1 MSEYDT
7 IIAGASFAGLI
18 AADNIEGTVLL
29 IDRKEIGTHQ
39 TSSCATFTSV
49 LEGLGCRNTIL
60 QEFDTLILHIPE
72 ERKVE
77 LIEPISTFDYEKFCK
92 TVAHRIKAKILK
104 TSVKGVTGQ
113 TVITGSETFD
123 SQCILDCTGW
133 KAVLASSIK
142 NDYVDRQKLS
152 FGIESEVEHTDDS
165 LHFFVDPKIIKQ
177 GAAWIFP
184 IGNKS
189 RIGLASYAGRTNILP
204 ELSEFLKTMS
214 LDVEYI
220 HGGYFPSCLRE
231 PAVGNIFMVGDSA
244 GMAAPTTGEG
254 IRYAVRYSRE
264 CARIVQSI
272 IDGDKTLEH
281 GLREYRDVVYRSK
294 WGYDMLMNMQN
305 RLLSNILPE
314 TIKKAAYS
322 RVFSGL
328 FQKMYLGI

>member
-1 MSEYDT
+1 MPEFDA
-7 IIAGASFAGLI
+7 IIAGASFAGLV
-18 AADNIEGTVLL
+18 AADNIEGDVLL

-49 LEGLGCRNTIL
+49 LEGLGCRNAIR
-60 QEFDTLILHIPE
+60 QEFETLILHIPE

-77 LIEPISTFDYEKFCK
+77 LIEPVSTFDYEKFCK
-92 TVAHRIKAKILK
+92 TLARRIKVKILR
-104 TSVKGVTGQ
+104 TSVNGVTGQ
-113 TVITGSETFD
+113 TVLTGAGAFD

-133 KAVLASSIK
+133 KAVLASFIK
-142 NDYVDRQKLS
+142 NDYVDRQKLT
-152 FGIESEVEHTDDS
+152 FGIESEAEHTDDS

-204 ELSEFLKTMS
+204 ELSRFFKTKS
-214 LDVEYI
+214 LDVESI
-220 HGGYFPSCLRE
+220 HGGYIPFCLRE
-231 PAVGNIFMVGDSA
+231 LVVGNVFMVGDSA

-254 IRYAVRYSRE
+254 IRYAIRYGRE

-272 IDGDKTLEH
+272 IDGDKTLEY
-281 GLREYRDVVYRSK
+281 GLREYRDVVFRNK
-294 WGYDMLMNMQN
+294 RGYNMLTNMQN
-305 RLLSNILPE
+305 RLQNNILPE
-314 TIKKAAYS
+314 TIKKAACS
-322 RVFSGL
+322 RVFSKL